1 MQEKYYMKPW
11 ELFAVILNLTIYKI
25 FTVYSRVFVDTSGP
39 GAAISALLSGAAA
52 FLVVWLLINL
62 QKKYKGKTLIEI
74 AEEKLGDWAK
84 YIIFALIFV
93 YLLFSAA
100 MTLCETGE
108 FIRAVSFPSA
118 PLMFIFLFIIAGSV
132 ICCAQGFDAIGRTHS
147 IVIPFAALVTVIITL
162 FAIPKG
168 TVSNLTPYL
177 GGGAKSVFLNGLSG
191 IGLYGDLIILF
202 MLAPFS
208 NPETKFKSTALLSVG
223 TGVLINFLVI
233 LSYTMSAPYEIS
245 KTIIHPM
252 YQLVKLFSMGK
263 FLQRTD
269 GYFLYISTVCG
280 ILSVSLNLFFAAYAA
295 KEVFLLPKVRPLSYP
310 LGAAAVFLAL
320 LPESREGAYSVSKN
334 SLWVWFAVIFAA
346 VFLTLAVPRKGKE
359 KCR

>member
-1 MQEKYYMKPW
+1 MQEKYYMKRR
-11 ELFAVILNLTIYKI
+11 ELFAVLLNTTVYKI
-25 FTVYSRVFVDTSGP
+25 FTLYSRVFVDASGSA
-39 GAAISALLSGAAA
+39 AAISAFISGAAA
-52 FLVVWLLINL
+52 FLVIWLLITL
-62 QKKYKGKTLIEI
+62 QKKSGNKTLVEI
-74 AEEKLGDWAK
+74 AGEKLGEAAK
-84 YIIFALIFV
+84 YTIFVLIFV
-93 YLLFSAA
+93 YLLFSAS
-100 MTLCETGE
+100 MTLRETGE

-118 PLMFIFLFIIAGSV
+118 PLLFVFLFIIAGSV

-147 IVIPFAALVTVIITL
+147 VIVPFAALVTVIITL

-177 GGGAKSVFLNGLSG
+177 GYGAKSVFLKGLSG

-202 MLAPFS
+202 MLVPFS
-208 NPETKFKSTALLSVG
+208 KPETKFKSTALLSVG
-223 TGVLINFLVI
+223 TGIFINFLVI

-252 YQLVKLFSMGK
+252 YQLVKLFSVGR
-263 FLQRTD
+263 FLQRID
-269 GYFLYISTVCG
+269 GYFIYVTTICG

-295 KEVFLLPKVRPLSYP
+295 KEVFCLPKIRPLAYP

-320 LPESREGAYSVSKN
+320 LPESRETAYAVSKL

-346 VFLTLAVPRKGKE
+346 AFLILAAPRKGKE
-359 KCR
+359 KYR